1 MKIIGG
7 QEANPNS
14 WPSIGYIVYNY
25 KQKFYFAE
33 KGVFLTRDFTGNCSG
48 TLIDRTTFL
57 SAAQCVF
64 PWVSF
69 DYDYDTYYQSISI
82 VPNEYY
88 PTFESIY
95 SVFLGLHD
103 TSVIDTEDLDSDIS
117 PAKRYKVV
125 NVIIVSLTYINL

>member
-7 QEANPNS
+7 KEANPNS
-14 WPSIGYIVYNY
+14 WPSIGYIVFDY
-25 KQKFYFAE
+25 KKRFYLPE
-33 KGVFLTRDFTGNCSG
+33 KGIFLTRDFTGNCSG
-48 TLIDRTTFL
+48 TLIDRTTL
-57 SAAQCVF
+57 ISAAQCVVR
-64 PWVSF
+64 WVSF
-69 DYDYDTYYQSISI
+69 YYGDTYYQSISI

-88 PTFESIY
+88 PTYETIY